1 MDVAVEQVVA
11 DVGGRSLHALDVDFS
26 FGHIKVVV
34 EELTRVLGLP
44 EEVLS
49 NVAPELCGTGRAI
62 RGRRI
67 SLHMNCTTITTT
79 TTTTNSK

>member
-49 NVAPELCGTGRAI
+49 NVAPELCGTGSESDQRETHQFAHE
-62 RGRRI
+62 
-67 SLHMNCTTITTT
+67 LYDYYN
-79 TTTTNSK
+79 NNKQ